1 MSNTRAKLFNSDDDL
16 DLTAFKPKAE
26 PNMAAPPLEQVRAV
40 SEAANFRSREP
51 VKAEPAPSSVP
62 AAPVETAKPR
72 RQPRTHRTGR
82 NVQFNVKASQEAI
95 DAFYRISDERSW
107 VLGETL
113 ERALAALERDLAA
126 KP

>member
-1 MSNTRAKLFNSDDDL
+1 MSNSRAKLFDGDDDL
-16 DLTAFKPKAE
+16 DLTAFKPKA
-26 PNMAAPPLEQVRAV
+26 AADKTAPLPEKVREV
-40 SEAANFRSREP
+40 SEAANFHSREP
-51 VKAEPAPSSVP
+51 AKVTPEPTADPAPADAVKS
-62 AAPVETAKPR
+62 R

-95 DAFYRISDERSW
+95 DAFYRISDEQSW

-113 ERALAALERDLAA
+113 ERALSALERDLAA

>member
-1 MSNTRAKLFNSDDDL
+1 MSSTRAKLFDGDDDL

-26 PNMAAPPLEQVRAV
+26 RDKTAPPPEKVKEV
-40 SEAANFRSREP
+40 SEGANFRSREP
-51 VKAEPAPSSVP
+51 AKSNP
-62 AAPVETAKPR
+62 AAPAAAGQADAAKPR

-95 DAFYRISDERSW
+95 DAFYRISDEQGW

>member
-1 MSNTRAKLFNSDDDL
+1 MSNSRAKLFDGDDDL

-26 PNMAAPPLEQVRAV
+26 SDKAAPLLEQVREV

-51 VKAEPAPSSVP
+51 AKVTPELAANPAPAGVI
-62 AAPVETAKPR
+62 KPR

-82 NVQFNVKASQEAI
+82 NVQFNVKASQDAI
-95 DAFYRISDERSW
+95 DAFYRISDEQGW

-113 ERALAALERDLAA
+113 EHALSALERDLAA
-126 KP
+126 KS

>member
-1 MSNTRAKLFNSDDDL
+1 MSNSRAKLFDGDDDL

-26 PNMAAPPLEQVRAV
+26 SDKAAPLLEQVREV

-51 VKAEPAPSSVP
+51 AKATPEPAANP
-62 AAPVETAKPR
+62 APADVIKPR

-82 NVQFNVKASQEAI
+82 NVQFNVKASQDAI
-95 DAFYRISDERSW
+95 DAFYRISDEQGW

-113 ERALAALERDLAA
+113 ERALSALERELAA